1 MQLGVDAGMLVDEV
15 DPREPVQIL
24 VERDLEDGR
33 AALAR
38 SDDRRSEEVEPDL
51 QAMGVGIN
59 TRARFVDGGE
69 REQERETMRN

>member
-1 MQLGVDAGMLVDEV
+1 MLVDEV
-15 DPREPVQIL
+15 DPREPVQVL

-51 QAMGVGIN
+51 QATGVGIN
-59 TRARFVDGGE
+59 TRARFVAGGE
-69 REQERETMRN
+69 REEKRERR